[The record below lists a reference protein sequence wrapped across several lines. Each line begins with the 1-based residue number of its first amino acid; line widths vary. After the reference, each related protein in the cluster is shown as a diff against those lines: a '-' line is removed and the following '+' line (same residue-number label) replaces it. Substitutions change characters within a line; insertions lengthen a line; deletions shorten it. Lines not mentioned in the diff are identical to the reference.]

1 MPKSIL
7 LLCFLLLSSA
17 LPAAADQYD
26 ECISG
31 CSPPVAPCIEQA
43 RLTAGNVQEE
53 QDMIAACNK
62 GKADCIQACKSAETT
77 PMPPPETKEEP
88 QKDQTDGD
96 SNKDIKTYE
105 LK

>member
-1 MPKSIL
+1 
-7 LLCFLLLSSA
+7 
-17 LPAAADQYD
+17 
-26 ECISG
+26 
-31 CSPPVAPCIEQA
+31 
-43 RLTAGNVQEE
+43 
-53 QDMIAACNK
+53 MIAACNK